1 MLWSDQRSPCNY
13 FSLCHVQAKIR
24 PRYATYHEIMTRN
37 LMASQLDIPE
47 PDLESGPRT
56 ASLPSNRAYPISV
69 SSNLPNRAPL
79 FSAYSSLP
87 SRAQASLHDRTHN
100 HLRSIGSTP
109 QCATNQFQDFAM
121 FVPALTYAAVEP
133 SPEPTIELYQVTHSA
148 NFISY
153 NRSWG

>member
-1 MLWSDQRSPCNY
+1 MLAIDDIIAICFGLTSVLLAII
-13 FSLCHVQAKIR
+13 SLYVMCK
-24 PRYATYHEIMTRN
+24 PK
-37 LMASQLDIPE
+37 SGPDIPE

-69 SSNLPNRAPL
+69 SSNLPNRAPS
-79 FSAYSSLP
+79 FSAYYSLP